1 MPLMQLGE
9 YKPDISDYESQT
21 SKSIV
26 NVLPR
31 ADGYGPIKSLQAFSS
46 ALPAACRGLFSAIR
60 SDGSP
65 AIFAGTATRLYLM
78 DNTDGTW
85 DDVSL
90 GGSAYS
96 ALSATATWQFRQFGN
111 YVIAV
116 QANVAPQVFTLG
128 SSSAFAVLGGS
139 PPQAA
144 YIDIVGRFVVLSGL
158 ASYPYRIQWSGL
170 NAVTTWDGTNMSDYQ
185 DFPDGGVVRGVAGGE
200 NGVIFQDSAIR
211 RMSYV
216 GSPLVFQIE
225 RVAQDKGIFAPHA
238 IVRAGDRIFYHSV
251 QGFFVIEP
259 GAYPREI
266 GRERIDRTFFA
277 ALDKSNL
284 QLFVGAPD
292 PMGSRVFWAYKS
304 SNGVSGLFDK
314 LLCYDYVLDKW
325 TVASVSGEYI
335 STLSQPGMTL
345 EGLDSVFGSLD
356 DIPGSLDDYA
366 AGAVPELAAVDS
378 DHKVSFFRGGALE
391 ASVDTAE
398 VGTDGKRIFVRGFRP
413 VTDAGTIY
421 GSASYRET
429 QAATPVDTDEA
440 LINSTTGRI
449 DLRKSTRYA
458 RLKSRI
464 PAGTSWTFIAGVEPD
479 IAQEGLR

>member
-31 ADGYGPIKSLQAFSS
+31 SDGYGPFNSLSAYSS
-46 ALPAACRGLFSAIR
+46 ALAAACRGAFIAIR

-65 AIFAGTATRLYLM
+65 AIFAGTSTRLYLM

-85 DDVSL
+85 DDVSA

-96 ALSATATWQFRQFGN
+96 ALSATATWQFRQFGS

-116 QANVAPQVFTLG
+116 QANAAPQVFTLG
-128 SSSAFAVLGGS
+128 TSSAFAALGGS

-200 NGVIFQDSAIR
+200 NGIIFQDSAIR

-216 GSPLVFQIE
+216 GSPLIFQIE
-225 RVAQDKGIFAPHA
+225 RVAQDKGIFAPYS

-259 GAYPREI
+259 GSYPREI
-266 GRERIDRTFFA
+266 GRERIDRTFFSD
-277 ALDKSNL
+277 LDKDNL
-284 QLFVGAPD
+284 QFFIGVAD
-292 PMGSRVFWAYKS
+292 PRGSRAMWSYKS
-304 SNGVSGLFDK
+304 TNGSAGAFDK
-314 LLCYDYVLDKW
+314 ILCYDYVLDKW
-325 TVASVSGEYI
+325 TTASVSGEYI
-335 STLSQPGMTL
+335 LPMSQPGITL
-345 EGLDSVFGSLD
+345 EGLDSLYASLD
-356 DIPGSLDDYA
+356 DVPGSLDDYA
-366 AGAVPELAAVDS
+366 SGSLPELAAFDT
-378 DHKVSFFRGGALE
+378 DHKMAFFRGDALE
-391 ASVDTAE
+391 ATVDTAE
-398 VGTDGKRIFVRGFRP
+398 IGTDGKRVFVRGFRP
-413 VTDAGTIY
+413 VTDAATVY

-429 QAATPVDTDEA
+429 QAATPSDTEEA
-440 LINSTTGRI
+440 AINSTTGRV
-449 DLRKSTRYA
+449 DLRKSTRYS
-458 RLKSRI
+458 RLKTRI

-479 IAQEGLR
+479 IAQEGLK